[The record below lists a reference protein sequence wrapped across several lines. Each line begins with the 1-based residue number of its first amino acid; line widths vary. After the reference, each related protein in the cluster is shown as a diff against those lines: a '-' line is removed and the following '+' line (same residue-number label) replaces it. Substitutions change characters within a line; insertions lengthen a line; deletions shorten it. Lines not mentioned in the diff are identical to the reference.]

1 MMKIIFLIY
10 IKIIQIKITVSQIEN
25 EKKNNFISFSKK
37 DILSSSINNNKLKS
51 NLLNKIGQAQKN
63 IHISKEEKLFDLET
77 QNFSSQKILFN
88 IKDEINKLSEG
99 FNDPN
104 KNHTKLSNRIKSL
117 YKLNTEFN
125 DNINVNEKKSNNDF
139 IQIPI
144 NNENKNINY
153 EFGIQSGNLLNDLI

>member
-1 MMKIIFLIY
+1 M
-10 IKIIQIKITVSQIEN
+10 IQI
-25 EKKNNFISFSKK
+25 
-37 DILSSSINNNKLKS
+37 
-51 NLLNKIGQAQKN
+51 
-63 IHISKEEKLFDLET
+63 
-77 QNFSSQKILFN
+77 
-88 IKDEINKLSEG
+88 
-99 FNDPN
+99 

-153 EFGIQSGNLLNDLI
+153 EFGIQSGNILNDLI